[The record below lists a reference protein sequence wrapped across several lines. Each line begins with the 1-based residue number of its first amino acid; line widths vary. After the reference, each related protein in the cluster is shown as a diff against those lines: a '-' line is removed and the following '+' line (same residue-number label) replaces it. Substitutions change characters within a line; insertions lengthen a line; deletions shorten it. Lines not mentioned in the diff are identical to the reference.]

1 MTVIARPLDWQ
12 AVFGSEHRH
21 ASFHDATL
29 TRLEVDYIARRAT
42 FSLRV
47 WVGDP
52 EAEERSMRKLS
63 RTGTLVV
70 TGLLFCALDPP
81 DRRCLYEYPQGLVG
95 LGGLWIAD
103 DGEVTEEQPAGA
115 ASKLPLP
122 LPSDVFCTTSF
133 STTGTASSTSL
144 SRSNVSMGS
153 RKRTSGLTR
162 GCSGRPCGRR

>member
-12 AVFGSEHRH
+12 AVFGSEHPH

-29 TRLEVDYIARRAT
+29 TRLEVDYLARRAT

-52 EAEERSMRKLS
+52 DAEERSMRQIS
-63 RTGTLVV
+63 RTGKLVV

-122 LPSDVFCTTSF
+122 LPSDAFLHYFFLNDWNSF
-133 STTGTASSTSL
+133 IYIA
-144 SRSNVSMGS
+144 
-153 RKRTSGLTR
+153 
-162 GCSGRPCGRR
+162 GREATFQWDPENEHPA